1 MSASTPRFWLDA
13 NVLIEAHNR
22 SYPINRAV
30 TFWSRLAEQVENGT
44 IGSPRRV
51 FREVAEHEEHQDEVA
66 NWVKVRKDKGLCRL
80 PVSGVTEKV
89 GEIETYVWGVPRYD
103 HAEVWQF
110 CKGGDPWVI
119 AHAAAEGGMVVTLES
134 ALRPGAKKP
143 RVPDVADAFGVRCV
157 TTLEMLELLGI
168 TF

>member
-1 MSASTPRFWLDA
+1 MSPQFWLDA

-22 SYPINRAV
+22 SYPINRAI
-30 TFWSRLAEQVENGT
+30 TFWSRLAEQVENGA

-51 FREVAEHEEHQDEVA
+51 YKEVAEHEEHQDEVA
-66 NWVKVRKDKGLCRL
+66 KWVKVRKNGLCRL
-80 PVSGVTEKV
+80 PTLGVTDKV
-89 GEIETYVWGVPRYD
+89 GEIETYVWGNAQYD

-119 AHAAAEGGMVVTLES
+119 AHAAVEGGNVVTLET
-134 ALRPGAKKP
+134 ALRPNSKKP
-143 RVPDVADAFGVRCV
+143 RVPDVADIFGVRCV
-157 TTLEMLELLGI
+157 TTLGMFGLLGI